1 MHALHEELI
10 RIGDRILSLSRSE
23 LYLSMRF
30 LDIALSALPYRLN
43 LNTRTIATDGMT
55 IFYNPNYL
63 ITTYQDD
70 PLAINRTY
78 LHMILHGI
86 FRHMTQT
93 DGHDTD
99 DWNLACDIA
108 VESIIDSMEYPCVHR
123 LITDR
128 RQSYYD
134 KLDVSVL
141 NAEQIYDA
149 LSSLPYAEKTAMQK
163 EFLADD
169 HKLWEKLEDDKQKP
183 QGNSDHSDEP
193 DEPPSPDK
201 QEVDQKWNDI
211 SQKTQTSMET
221 FHQELTL
228 MAGNLCQQ
236 LKIQNRERC
245 DYHKFLQKFAVT
257 REEVRIDPDS
267 FDYGYYNYSMQLYKN
282 MPLLEELEY
291 RESRKIHDFVI
302 AIDTSGSCS
311 GELVKKFLEQSVSML
326 LDSSSFFRKVN
337 VHIIQCDADIQS
349 DVTITDST
357 QLTEAMQ
364 TFDVKGSGDTDF
376 RPVFDYVEQLQQQG
390 SLTHLQGMLFF
401 TDGFGIFPQ
410 KRPPYDVAFLFLDNT
425 YADHDVPPWAMKLVL
440 SKNDID
446 KGCSL

>member
-70 PLAINRTY
+70 PLAVNRTY

-134 KLDVSVL
+134 KLDVSVF

-149 LSSLPYAEKTAMQK
+149 LSALPYAEKTAMQK

-183 QGNSDHSDEP
+183 QGNNEPSDETNP
-193 DEPPSPDK
+193 DEPPPDK

-228 MAGNLCQQ
+228 MAGSLCQR
-236 LKIQNRERC
+236 N
-245 DYHKFLQKFAVT
+245 
-257 REEVRIDPDS
+257 
-267 FDYGYYNYSMQLYKN
+267 
-282 MPLLEELEY
+282 
-291 RESRKIHDFVI
+291 
-302 AIDTSGSCS
+302 
-311 GELVKKFLEQSVSML
+311 
-326 LDSSSFFRKVN
+326 
-337 VHIIQCDADIQS
+337 
-349 DVTITDST
+349 
-357 QLTEAMQ
+357 
-364 TFDVKGSGDTDF
+364 
-376 RPVFDYVEQLQQQG
+376 
-390 SLTHLQGMLFF
+390 
-401 TDGFGIFPQ
+401 
-410 KRPPYDVAFLFLDNT
+410 
-425 YADHDVPPWAMKLVL
+425 
-440 SKNDID
+440 
-446 KGCSL
+446 